1 MSRNHQIRSRKL
13 QSVCRIKATHE
24 RLMRRQTQ
32 REIITNHGAPAAQVN
47 PEEEANIRIDAAA
60 LDFADKKRLDREARL
75 ERRKQIKR
83 GDVPANEGPLDDGKG
98 DQLQNT

>member
-47 PEEEANIRIDAAA
+47 PEEEANIRIAAFLVIRRLA
-60 LDFADKKRLDREARL
+60 LLNCVVYIYLQMFWPFIGPARL
-75 ERRKQIKR
+75 RI
-83 GDVPANEGPLDDGKG
+83 L
-98 DQLQNT
+98 